1 MVLLGSP
8 GGRVGRRQGY
18 LFKKKRKGSKL
29 NVAYFFLKLII
40 FQGIFKK
47 KHIYFLNY
55 LEKRKI
61 VLNFVSPSVAEI
73 KNKVFEFVGGF
84 EKIW

>member
-1 MVLLGSP
+1 L
-8 GGRVGRRQGY
+8 
-18 LFKKKRKGSKL
+18 
-29 NVAYFFLKLII
+29 
-40 FQGIFKK
+40 QGILILFSREQFKK

-73 KNKVFEFVGGF
+73 KNKVFEFVAGF
-84 EKIW
+84 EKIWWLMIWIIEFK